1 MQLGL
6 GQAEV
11 AQQGAD
17 INATALE
24 DVRKPDV
31 VASRDQQL
39 PMGHGALSNK
49 VAHYDNTLA
58 ENDKNQPSRARSIL
72 TAFMERSQQ
81 MESTISKMGPTAPSW
96 VDGKRYWWL
105 LSPGLPAMGLAVLA
119 MASTTGNGLWFWLLP
134 FVFYGIVPLLDRLI
148 GTDPVNAPES
158 AVPDLESDRYYRG
171 IVFAYIPAQYGV
183 TLFGAWLA
191 VQGGFAGWELLGLTV
206 VVGII
211 NGVGINTAHELG
223 HKTNPLERWLAKITL
238 APVAYG
244 HFFIEHNKGHHKHVA
259 TPEDPA
265 SSRMG
270 ETFWAFLPRTVI
282 GSVRS
287 AWGIERA
294 RLIRDGKPVFSR
306 HNEILQAWGMTV
318 LLFGAI
324 SLWLGPWAL
333 VFLVA
338 QAAYGASLLEVVNYL
353 EHYGLL
359 RLKDA
364 SGRYE
369 RCQPRHSWNSNHVV
383 TNLLLYQLQR
393 HSDHHAHPTRRY
405 QGLRSFDDSPQL
417 PSGYASM
424 LLIAYLPPLWF
435 RVMDP
440 LVVAHYNGDLTRA
453 SLHPSRRQALL
464 RRWMGVDAAAVA
476 TASSLAAA
484 NPVRA
489 GIPAEPAHALYQCPN
504 CSYCYDEAVGCPE
517 EGYPRGTRWAALPA
531 DWSCPHCAVRDKA
544 DFAAVVPAR

>member
-1 MQLGL
+1 MNN
-6 GQAEV
+6 V
-11 AQQGAD
+11 
-17 INATALE
+17 ITATL
-24 DVRKPDV
+24 PD
-31 VASRDQQL
+31 
-39 PMGHGALSNK
+39 G
-49 VAHYDNTLA
+49 
-58 ENDKNQPSRARSIL
+58 
-72 TAFMERSQQ
+72 TAW
-81 MESTISKMGPTAPSW
+81 T
-96 VDGKRYWWL
+96 DGKRYWWL
-105 LSPGLPAMGLAVLA
+105 LSPALPAMSLVALLLAYL
-119 MASTTGNGLWFWLLP
+119 SGTGLWFWAVP

-148 GTDPVNAPES
+148 GTDPVNAPER
-158 AVPDLESDRYYRG
+158 AVPALEADRYYRR
-171 IVFAYIPAQYGV
+171 IVIAYIPTQYAV

-191 VQGGFAGWELLGLTV
+191 VSGGYAWWELIGLV
-206 VVGII
+206 IAVGVI

-287 AWGIERA
+287 AWHIERT
-294 RLIRDGKPVFSR
+294 RLQRDRKPVFSQ
-306 HNEILQAWGMTV
+306 HNEILQAWAMTLV
-318 LLFGAI
+318 LFGAV

-333 VFLVA
+333 LFLVA

-364 SGRYE
+364 NGRYE

-393 HSDHHAHPTRRY
+393 HSDHHANPTRRY
-405 QGLRSFDDSPQL
+405 QSLRSFDDSPQL

-435 RVMDP
+435 RLMDP
-440 LVVAHYNGDLTRA
+440 LVVRHHGGDLTRA
-453 SLHPSRRQALL
+453 NLHPPRREQLL
-464 RRWMGVDAAAVA
+464 RRWMGSAA
-476 TASSLAAA
+476 TAQPTAT
-484 NPVRA
+484 VEA
-489 GIPAEPAHALYQCPN
+489 GAVLPAPPRVADALHQCPN
-504 CSYCYDEAVGCPE
+504 CSYVYDTVAGCPR
-517 EGYPRGTRWAALPA
+517 EGYPPGTLWSSLPD
-531 DWSCPHCAVRDKA
+531 DWSCPHCAVRDKP
-544 DFAAVVPAR
+544 DFIAIRRA

>member
-1 MQLGL
+1 MNN
-6 GQAEV
+6 V
-11 AQQGAD
+11 
-17 INATALE
+17 ITATL
-24 DVRKPDV
+24 PD
-31 VASRDQQL
+31 
-39 PMGHGALSNK
+39 G
-49 VAHYDNTLA
+49 
-58 ENDKNQPSRARSIL
+58 
-72 TAFMERSQQ
+72 TAW
-81 MESTISKMGPTAPSW
+81 T
-96 VDGKRYWWL
+96 DGKRYWWL
-105 LSPGLPAMGLAVLA
+105 LSPALPAMSLVALLLAYL
-119 MASTTGNGLWFWLLP
+119 SGTGLWFWAVP

-148 GTDPVNAPES
+148 GTDPVNAPER
-158 AVPDLESDRYYRG
+158 AVPALEADRYYRR
-171 IVFAYIPAQYGV
+171 IVIAYIPTQYAV

-191 VQGGFAGWELLGLTV
+191 VSGGYAWWELIGLV
-206 VVGII
+206 IAVGVI

-287 AWGIERA
+287 AWHIERT
-294 RLIRDGKPVFSR
+294 RLQRDRKPVFSQ
-306 HNEILQAWGMTV
+306 HNEILQAWAMTLV
-318 LLFGAI
+318 LFGAV

-333 VFLVA
+333 LFLVA

-364 SGRYE
+364 NGRYE

-393 HSDHHAHPTRRY
+393 HSDHHANPTRRY
-405 QGLRSFDDSPQL
+405 QSLRSFDDSPQL

-424 LLIAYLPPLWF
+424 LLIA
-435 RVMDP
+435 
-440 LVVAHYNGDLTRA
+440 
-453 SLHPSRRQALL
+453 
-464 RRWMGVDAAAVA
+464 
-476 TASSLAAA
+476 
-484 NPVRA
+484 
-489 GIPAEPAHALYQCPN
+489 
-504 CSYCYDEAVGCPE
+504 
-517 EGYPRGTRWAALPA
+517 
-531 DWSCPHCAVRDKA
+531 
-544 DFAAVVPAR
+544 

>member
-1 MQLGL
+1 MNN
-6 GQAEV
+6 V
-11 AQQGAD
+11 
-17 INATALE
+17 ITATL
-24 DVRKPDV
+24 PD
-31 VASRDQQL
+31 
-39 PMGHGALSNK
+39 G
-49 VAHYDNTLA
+49 
-58 ENDKNQPSRARSIL
+58 
-72 TAFMERSQQ
+72 TAW
-81 MESTISKMGPTAPSW
+81 T
-96 VDGKRYWWL
+96 DGKRYWWL
-105 LSPGLPAMGLAVLA
+105 LSPALPAMSLVALLLAYL
-119 MASTTGNGLWFWLLP
+119 SGTGLWFWAVP

-148 GTDPVNAPES
+148 GTDPVNAPER
-158 AVPDLESDRYYRG
+158 AVPALEADRYYRR
-171 IVFAYIPAQYGV
+171 IVIAYIPTQYAV

-191 VQGGFAGWELLGLTV
+191 VSGGYAWWELIGLV
-206 VVGII
+206 IAVGVI

-287 AWGIERA
+287 AWHIERT
-294 RLIRDGKPVFSR
+294 RLQRDRKPVFSQ
-306 HNEILQAWGMTV
+306 HNEILQAWAMTLV
-318 LLFGAI
+318 LFGAV

-333 VFLVA
+333 LFLVA

-364 SGRYE
+364 NGRYE

-393 HSDHHAHPTRRY
+393 HSDHHANPTRRY
-405 QGLRSFDDSPQL
+405 QSLRSFDDSPQL

-435 RVMDP
+435 RLMD
-440 LVVAHYNGDLTRA
+440 HRA
-453 SLHPSRRQALL
+453 RAWSPEEEARPP
-464 RRWMGVDAAAVA
+464 VAAA
-476 TASSLAAA
+476 
-484 NPVRA
+484 
-489 GIPAEPAHALYQCPN
+489 
-504 CSYCYDEAVGCPE
+504 
-517 EGYPRGTRWAALPA
+517 
-531 DWSCPHCAVRDKA
+531 
-544 DFAAVVPAR
+544 